1 MATIRSQMV
10 LNDGISGVLR
20 KINTALNTT
29 LNAFEQ
35 VQRAS
40 GRAVDTAQIQAAR
53 AALVQ
58 ANREVDEMAEGYRR
72 AAEQEEIL
80 NKGLRNGTNAAGGLL
95 GKVKGIVATLAA
107 GAGIKALLGLSDKLT
122 STTARLSFLVD
133 DGGSVDELEQ
143 KIMASA
149 QRSRAAYLDTAS
161 AIASMGANA
170 GRAFESND
178 ELIAFMEQVNK
189 QFVIGGATAEGQSA
203 AMLQLTQAMAAGA
216 LRGEELNSILENA
229 PGIAR
234 AIESYMGVAEGSIKS
249 YAEEGLITAD
259 VVKNA
264 LLSVADETNAKFE
277 SMPMTWAQICTKM
290 QNTALAAF
298 EPVLTRLNQVAN
310 SAQFNTVIDGAIN
323 GLAMLASV
331 ATGVLDLLING
342 ASFVVDNWS
351 WISPIVY
358 GLVAAFIAYNAV
370 ALITNGIN
378 AAMALAEGVKA
389 AALMM
394 STGATFAQTAAQ
406 YGLNAALL
414 ACPITWIVVLVI
426 ALVAAI
432 YAACSAI
439 AKFTGIANSG
449 FGVICG
455 GINVVVQFFVNLGLT
470 IANIALGIWNALGAC
485 AQNIGIAFGNV
496 ISGVQAWFYNLLS
509 TALTVVAGI
518 CEALNKLPFVD
529 FDYSGIT
536 NAASDYA
543 AKAAEASGN
552 IQDFV
557 SIGDAFNEGMSTFD
571 TWQDGW
577 VGDAFN
583 AGANWGDGVASGI
596 SDAVGGL
603 FDMDLGA
610 ATDYGASGLGTGGYG
625 DFAMDDLLGN
635 TGQTAAN
642 TGAAADA
649 LSTSTE
655 ELEYLRDI
663 AERDAIN
670 RFTTAEVRIDMTG
683 ISKNNRPGLENQG
696 FGRFFPF
703 FPLYS
708 FITSLIKPSM
718 RWALSCLICS
728 VKWAYLSRV
737 KAAVAWPRLLW
748 MVFISSPARIA
759 LTA

>member
-107 GAGIKALLGLSDKLT
+107 GAGIKALLGLSDKMT
-122 STTARLSFLVD
+122 STTARLNFLVD
-133 DGGSVDELEQ
+133 DGGSVEALEQ

-149 QRSRAAYLDTAS
+149 QRSRSAYLDTAS

-170 GRAFESND
+170 GSAFESND
-178 ELIAFMEQVNK
+178 ELIAFMEQINK
-189 QFVIGGATAEGQSA
+189 QFVIGGATAEGLSA

-234 AIESYMGVAEGSIKS
+234 AIESYMGIAEGSIKQ
-249 YAEEGLITAD
+249 YAEQGLITAE

-264 LLSVADETNAKFE
+264 MFAAADETNAKFE
-277 SMPMTWAQICTKM
+277 SMPLTWAQIATKM

-298 EPVLTRLNQVAN
+298 DPVLTRLNQVAN
-310 SAQFNTVIDGAIN
+310 SAQFNTVINGAIN
-323 GLAMLASV
+323 GLAMLATV

-342 ASFVVDNWS
+342 AAFVVDNWS

-378 AAMALAEGVKA
+378 AAMA
-389 AALMM
+389 ALMM
-394 STGATFAQTAAQ
+394 STGATFAQT
-406 YGLNAALL
+406 
-414 ACPITWIVVLVI
+414 VVLVI

-485 AQNIGIAFGNV
+485 AQNIGIAFSNV

-518 CEALNKLPFVD
+518 CEALNKLPFVE

-557 SIGDAFNEGMSTFD
+557 SVGDAFNEGMSTFD
-571 TWQDGW
+571 TWQNGW

-610 ATDYGASGLGTGGYG
+610 ATDYGAGGLGTGGYG

-683 ISKNNRPGLENQG
+683 MTNRIEGGADLDGVISTLTDG
-696 FGRFFPF
+696 F
-703 FPLYS
+703 
-708 FITSLIKPSM
+708 TE
-718 RWALSCLICS
+718 AL
-728 VKWAYLSRV
+728 
-737 KAAVAWPRLLW
+737 
-748 MVFISSPARIA
+748 
-759 LTA
+759 LTAAEGVHA

>member
-53 AALVQ
+53 AALVE
-58 ANREVDEMAEGYRR
+58 ANREVDDMAEGYRR
-72 AAEQEEIL
+72 AAQQEEVL
-80 NKGLRNGTNAAGGLL
+80 NKGLRNGTSAADGLL

-107 GAGIKALLGLSDKLT
+107 GAGAKALLGLSDKLT

-406 YGLNAALL
+406 YGLNAALA
-414 ACPITWIVVLVI
+414 ACPITWIVVAVI

-449 FGVICG
+449 FGVIAG
-455 GINVVVQFFVNLGLT
+455 GINVVIQFFVNLGLT
-470 IANIALGIWNALGAC
+470 VANIALGIWNALGAC
-485 AQNIGIAFGNV
+485 AQNIGIAFSNV
-496 ISGVQAWFYNLLS
+496 ISGVQSWFYNLLS

-518 CEALNKLPFVD
+518 CEALNKLPFVE

-543 AKAAEASGN
+543 SKAAEASGN
-552 IQDFV
+552 IKDFV
-557 SIGDAFNEGMSTFD
+557 SVGDAFSEGMSTFD
-571 TWQDGW
+571 TWQSGW
-577 VGDAFN
+577 VSDAFN
-583 AGANWGDGVASGI
+583 AGANWGDGVASGV
-596 SDAVGGL
+596 SDAVSGL
-603 FDMDLGA
+603 FDFDLGA
-610 ATDYGASGLGTGGYG
+610 ATDYGTGLGTGNNYG

-683 ISKNNRPGLENQG
+683 MTNRIEGGADLDGVISTLTDG
-696 FGRFFPF
+696 F
-703 FPLYS
+703 
-708 FITSLIKPSM
+708 TE
-718 RWALSCLICS
+718 AL
-728 VKWAYLSRV
+728 
-737 KAAVAWPRLLW
+737 
-748 MVFISSPARIA
+748 
-759 LTA
+759 LTAAEGVHA

>member
-53 AALVQ
+53 AALVE
-58 ANREVDEMAEGYRR
+58 ANREVDDMAEGYRR
-72 AAEQEEIL
+72 AAQQEEVL
-80 NKGLRNGTNAAGGLL
+80 NKGLRNGTSAADGLL

-107 GAGIKALLGLSDKLT
+107 GAGAKALLGLSDKLT

-378 AAMALAEGVKA
+378 AAMTLAEGVKA

-406 YGLNAALL
+406 YGLNAALA
-414 ACPITWIVVLVI
+414 ACPITWIVVAVI

-449 FGVICG
+449 FGVIAG
-455 GINVVVQFFVNLGLT
+455 GINVVIQFFVNLSLT
-470 IANIALGIWNALGAC
+470 VANIALGIWNALGAC
-485 AQNIGIAFGNV
+485 AQNIGIAFSNV
-496 ISGVQAWFYNLLS
+496 ISGVQSWFYNLLS

-518 CEALNKLPFVD
+518 CEALNKLPFVE

-543 AKAAEASGN
+543 SKAAEASGN
-552 IQDFV
+552 IKDFV
-557 SIGDAFNEGMSTFD
+557 SVGDAFSEGMSTFD
-571 TWQDGW
+571 TWQSGW
-577 VGDAFN
+577 VSDAFN
-583 AGANWGDGVASGI
+583 AGANWGDGVASGV
-596 SDAVGGL
+596 SDAVSGL

-610 ATDYGASGLGTGGYG
+610 ATDYGAGGLGTGGYG

-670 RFTTAEVRIDMTG
+670 RFTTAEVKIDMTG
-683 ISKNNRPGLENQG
+683 MQNRIEGGADLDGVISTLTDG
-696 FGRFFPF
+696 F
-703 FPLYS
+703 
-708 FITSLIKPSM
+708 TE
-718 RWALSCLICS
+718 AL
-728 VKWAYLSRV
+728 
-737 KAAVAWPRLLW
+737 
-748 MVFISSPARIA
+748 
-759 LTA
+759 LTAAEGVHA

>member
-107 GAGIKALLGLSDKLT
+107 GAGIKALLGLSDKMT
-122 STTARLSFLVD
+122 STTARLNFLVD
-133 DGGSVDELEQ
+133 DGGSVEALEQ

-149 QRSRAAYLDTAS
+149 QRSRSAYLDTAS

-170 GRAFESND
+170 GSAFESND
-178 ELIAFMEQVNK
+178 ELIAFMEQINK

-234 AIESYMGVAEGSIKS
+234 AIESYMGIAEGSIKQ
-249 YAEEGLITAD
+249 YAEQGLITAE

-264 LLSVADETNAKFE
+264 MFAAADETNAKFE
-277 SMPMTWAQICTKM
+277 SMPLTWAQIATKM

-298 EPVLTRLNQVAN
+298 DPVLTRLNQVAN
-310 SAQFNTVIDGAIN
+310 SAQFNTVINGAIN
-323 GLAMLASV
+323 GLAMLATV

-342 ASFVVDNWS
+342 AAFVVDNWS

-406 YGLNAALL
+406 YGLNAA
-414 ACPITWIVVLVI
+414 
-426 ALVAAI
+426 I

-485 AQNIGIAFGNV
+485 AQNIGIAFSNV

-683 ISKNNRPGLENQG
+683 MTNRIEGGADLDGVISTLTDG
-696 FGRFFPF
+696 F
-703 FPLYS
+703 
-708 FITSLIKPSM
+708 TE
-718 RWALSCLICS
+718 AL
-728 VKWAYLSRV
+728 
-737 KAAVAWPRLLW
+737 
-748 MVFISSPARIA
+748 
-759 LTA
+759 LTAAEGVHA

>member
-107 GAGIKALLGLSDKLT
+107 GAGIKALLGLSDKMT
-122 STTARLSFLVD
+122 STTARLNFLVD
-133 DGGSVDELEQ
+133 DGGSVEALEQ

-149 QRSRAAYLDTAS
+149 QRSRSAYLDTAS

-170 GRAFESND
+170 GSAFESND
-178 ELIAFMEQVNK
+178 ELIAFMEQINK

-234 AIESYMGVAEGSIKS
+234 AIESYMGIAEGSIKQ
-249 YAEEGLITAD
+249 YAEQGLITAE

-264 LLSVADETNAKFE
+264 MFAAADETNAKFE
-277 SMPMTWAQICTKM
+277 SMPLTWAQIATKM

-298 EPVLTRLNQVAN
+298 DPVLTRLNQVAN
-310 SAQFNTVIDGAIN
+310 SAQFNTVINGAIN
-323 GLAMLASV
+323 GLAMLATV

-342 ASFVVDNWS
+342 AAFVVDNWS

-378 AAMALAEGVKA
+378 AAMA

-394 STGATFAQTAAQ
+394 STGVTFAQTAAQ

-414 ACPITWIVVLVI
+414 ACPITWIVMLVI

-485 AQNIGIAFGNV
+485 AQNIGIAFSNV

-518 CEALNKLPFVD
+518 CEALNKLPFVE

-610 ATDYGASGLGTGGYG
+610 ATDYGAGGLGTGGYG

-683 ISKNNRPGLENQG
+683 MTNRIEGGADLDGVISTLTDG
-696 FGRFFPF
+696 F
-703 FPLYS
+703 
-708 FITSLIKPSM
+708 TE
-718 RWALSCLICS
+718 AL
-728 VKWAYLSRV
+728 
-737 KAAVAWPRLLW
+737 
-748 MVFISSPARIA
+748 
-759 LTA
+759 LTAAEGVHA

>member
-53 AALVQ
+53 AALVE
-58 ANREVDEMAEGYRR
+58 ANREVDDMAEGYRR
-72 AAEQEEIL
+72 AAQQEEVL
-80 NKGLRNGTNAAGGLL
+80 NKGLRNGTSAADGLL

-107 GAGIKALLGLSDKLT
+107 GAGAKALLGLSDKLT

-323 GLAMLASV
+323 GLAMLATV

-342 ASFVVDNWS
+342 AAFVVDNWS

-394 STGATFAQTAAQ
+394 STEATFAQTAAQ
-406 YGLNAALL
+406 YGLNAALA
-414 ACPITWIVVLVI
+414 ACPITWIVVAVI

-449 FGVICG
+449 FGVIAG
-455 GINVVVQFFVNLGLT
+455 GINVVIQFFVNLGLT
-470 IANIALGIWNALGAC
+470 VANIALGIWNALGAC
-485 AQNIGIAFGNV
+485 AQNIGIAFSNV
-496 ISGVQAWFYNLLS
+496 ISGVQSWFYNLLS

-518 CEALNKLPFVD
+518 CEALNKLPFVE

-543 AKAAEASGN
+543 SKAAEASGN
-552 IQDFV
+552 IKDFV
-557 SIGDAFNEGMSTFD
+557 SVGDAFSEGMSTFD
-571 TWQDGW
+571 TWQSGW
-577 VGDAFN
+577 VSDAFN
-583 AGANWGDGVASGI
+583 AGANWGDGVASGV
-596 SDAVGGL
+596 SDAVSGL

-610 ATDYGASGLGTGGYG
+610 ATDYGAGGLGTGGYG

-670 RFTTAEVRIDMTG
+670 RFTTAEVKIDMTG
-683 ISKNNRPGLENQG
+683 MQNRIEGGADLDGVISTLTDG
-696 FGRFFPF
+696 F
-703 FPLYS
+703 
-708 FITSLIKPSM
+708 TE
-718 RWALSCLICS
+718 AL
-728 VKWAYLSRV
+728 
-737 KAAVAWPRLLW
+737 
-748 MVFISSPARIA
+748 
-759 LTA
+759 LTAAEGVHA

>member
-72 AAEQEEIL
+72 AAEQEKIL
-80 NKGLRNGTNAAGGLL
+80 NKGLRNGTKAAGGLL

-122 STTARLSFLVD
+122 STTARLNFLVD
-133 DGGSVDELEQ
+133 DGGSVEALEQ

-149 QRSRAAYLDTAS
+149 QRSRSAYLDTAS

-170 GRAFESND
+170 GSAFESND
-178 ELIAFMEQVNK
+178 ELIAFMEQINK

-234 AIESYMGVAEGSIKS
+234 AIESYMGIAEGSIKQ
-249 YAEEGLITAD
+249 YAEQGLITAE

-264 LLSVADETNAKFE
+264 MFAAADETNAKFE
-277 SMPMTWAQICTKM
+277 SMPLTWAQIATKM

-298 EPVLTRLNQVAN
+298 DPVLTRLNQVAN
-310 SAQFNTVIDGAIN
+310 SAQFNTVINGAIN
-323 GLAMLASV
+323 GLAMLATV

-342 ASFVVDNWS
+342 AAFVVDNWS

-358 GLVAAFIAYNAV
+358 GLAAAFIAYNAAV
-370 ALITNGIN
+370 
-378 AAMALAEGVKA
+378 ALAEGVKA
-389 AALMM
+389 AALMK
-394 STGATFAQTAAQ
+394 STEATFAQTAAQ

-414 ACPITWIVVLVI
+414 ACPITRIVVLVI

-485 AQNIGIAFGNV
+485 AQNIGIAFSNV

-518 CEALNKLPFVD
+518 CEALNKLPFVE

-557 SIGDAFNEGMSTFD
+557 SVGDAFNEGMSTFD
-571 TWQDGW
+571 TWQNGW

-610 ATDYGASGLGTGGYG
+610 ATDYGAGGLGTGGYG

-683 ISKNNRPGLENQG
+683 MTNRIEGGADLDGVISTLTDG
-696 FGRFFPF
+696 F
-703 FPLYS
+703 
-708 FITSLIKPSM
+708 TE
-718 RWALSCLICS
+718 AL
-728 VKWAYLSRV
+728 
-737 KAAVAWPRLLW
+737 
-748 MVFISSPARIA
+748 
-759 LTA
+759 LTAAEGVHA

>member
-1 MATIRSQMV
+1 MV

-58 ANREVDEMAEGYRR
+58 ANNEVDQMAEGYHR
-72 AAEQEEIL
+72 AAQQEEIL
-80 NKGLRNGTNAAGGLL
+80 NKGLRNGTSAADGLL

-107 GAGIKALLGLSDKLT
+107 GAGLKSLLGLSDKMT
-122 STTARLSFLVD
+122 STTARLNFLVD
-133 DGGSVDELEQ
+133 DGGSVDALEQ

-149 QRSRAAYLDTAS
+149 QRSRSAYLDTAS

-170 GRAFESND
+170 GSAFESND
-178 ELIAFMEQVNK
+178 ELISFMELINK
-189 QFVIGGATAEGQSA
+189 SFVIGGASAEGQAA

-229 PGIAR
+229 PNIAR
-234 AIESYMGVAEGSIKS
+234 AIESYMGIAEGSIKQ
-249 YAEEGLITAD
+249 YAEQGLITAD

-264 LLSVADETNAKFE
+264 MLSSADDINAKFE
-277 SMPMTWAQICTKM
+277 SMPMTWSQICTKM

-298 EPVLTRLNQVAN
+298 DPVLTKLNQVAN
-310 SAQFNTVIDGAIN
+310 SAQFNTVINGAIN
-323 GLAMLASV
+323 GLAMLATV

-389 AALMM
+389 AALAM

-406 YGLNAALL
+406 YGLNAALA
-414 ACPITWIVVLVI
+414 ACPITWIVVLII
-426 ALVAAI
+426 AMVAAI

-496 ISGVQAWFYNLLS
+496 IAGVQSWFYNLLS

-518 CEALNKLPFVD
+518 CEALNKLPFVE

-571 TWQDGW
+571 TWGEGW
-577 VGDAFN
+577 ASDAFN

-596 SDAVGGL
+596 SDAVGSL

-610 ATDYGASGLGTGGYG
+610 ATDYGTGLGTGSGYG

-683 ISKNNRPGLENQG
+683 MTNRIEGGADLDGVISTLTDG
-696 FGRFFPF
+696 F
-703 FPLYS
+703 
-708 FITSLIKPSM
+708 TE
-718 RWALSCLICS
+718 AL
-728 VKWAYLSRV
+728 
-737 KAAVAWPRLLW
+737 
-748 MVFISSPARIA
+748 
-759 LTA
+759 LTAAEGVHA